1 MESAMELF
9 MKTLKFALNV
19 YLISAVIA
27 LMVLGLVNIL
37 NRILQKKEN

>member
-1 MESAMELF
+1 MELF